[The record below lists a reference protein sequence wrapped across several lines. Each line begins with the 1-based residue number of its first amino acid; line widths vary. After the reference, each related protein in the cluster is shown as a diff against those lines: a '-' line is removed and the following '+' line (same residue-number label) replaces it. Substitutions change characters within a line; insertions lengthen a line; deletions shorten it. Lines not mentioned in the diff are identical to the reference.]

1 MQQIVRIKD
10 ESGYDQFKI
19 NTDNGFFKI
28 IFGGNLDLYWTCYDK
43 EDEEKDRQEFIIT
56 KENYFLY
63 KLFDKLYE
71 DIKNNKIYYD
81 EEKNKYFESYRDT
94 LFKDGKIDWY
104 SDDFYEEIASRLLIE
119 KIDDT
124 FKITFI
130 KSKKEWD
137 GIFKTYSIRFRN
149 SGSRYAPFNICFMNM
164 YNSLCKHSSEYCS
177 DYHQIHIEEYL
188 YKQKIL
194 KK

>member
-1 MQQIVRIKD
+1 MQEIQRIKD
-10 ESGYDQFKI
+10 ESGYDQYKI
-19 NTDNGFFKI
+19 KTDNGFFRI

-43 EDEEKDRQEFIIT
+43 EDKDSEIQEFLIT

-63 KLFDKLYE
+63 ELFDELYE
-71 DIKNNKIYYD
+71 SIKNNKIYYG
-81 EEKNKYFESYRDT
+81 ENKEKYFEGYVDN

-119 KIDDT
+119 KVEDT
-124 FKITFI
+124 FKITFL

-149 SGSRYAPFNICFMNM
+149 SGSRYEPFNICFMKM
-164 YNSLCKHSSEYCS
+164 YNKLSEYDS
-177 DYHQIHIEEYL
+177 NYHQVHMEEYL
-188 YKQKIL
+188 YRQKVL